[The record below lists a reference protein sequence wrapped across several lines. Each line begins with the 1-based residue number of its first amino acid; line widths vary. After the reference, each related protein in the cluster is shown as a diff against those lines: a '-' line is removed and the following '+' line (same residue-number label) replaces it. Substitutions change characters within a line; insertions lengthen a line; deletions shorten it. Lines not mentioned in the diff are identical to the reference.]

1 MQPVAVH
8 ATGGH
13 RLSCGYT
20 MPVEIRVLGRD
31 KRVLEL
37 GNRILERG
45 DFQSSIGVIRL
56 GLDAGLRCG
65 PGLGNEELKLSD
77 LHDRWCVIEI

>member
-20 MPVEIRVLGRD
+20 IPVEIRVLGRD
-31 KRVLEL
+31 KRVSEL
-37 GNRILERG
+37 DNRILERG
-45 DFQSSIGVIRL
+45 DFQSSIGVIYVW
-56 GLDAGLRCG
+56 GLMQDFAAVLDSETK
-65 PGLGNEELKLSD
+65 N
-77 LHDRWCVIEI
+77 